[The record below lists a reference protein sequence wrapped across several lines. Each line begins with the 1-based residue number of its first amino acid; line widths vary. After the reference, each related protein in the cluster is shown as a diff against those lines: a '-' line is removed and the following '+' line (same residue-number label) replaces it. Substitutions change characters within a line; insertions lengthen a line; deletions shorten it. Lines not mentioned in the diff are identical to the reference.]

1 MCKMCAVLET
11 AVSVIRFR
19 LKWPGID
26 ESSGFTKGVLGS
38 SFEDPI
44 CAPSFDVLRNSY
56 DFSLMIL

>member
-1 MCKMCAVLET
+1 MCKMCAMLQTT

-38 SFEDPI
+38 SLEDPI
-44 CAPSFDVLRNSY
+44 
-56 DFSLMIL
+56 